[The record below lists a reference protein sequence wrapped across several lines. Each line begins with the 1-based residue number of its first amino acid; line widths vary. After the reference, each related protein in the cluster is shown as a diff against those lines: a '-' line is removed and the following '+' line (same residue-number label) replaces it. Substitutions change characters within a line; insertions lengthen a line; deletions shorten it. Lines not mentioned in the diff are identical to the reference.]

1 MIHLWVE
8 ICVRCF
14 VSSLDLVRLVY
25 RPSFHSYKTHVNF
38 LQVNKRDNI
47 FKCLPLVGENAGLNG
62 GLVNRSENENPKS
75 IASRSQ

>member
-8 ICVRCF
+8 ICARCF

-25 RPSFHSYKTHVNF
+25 RPSFRSCKTHVNF

-47 FKCLPLVGENAGLNG
+47 CKCLPLVGADAGLNED
-62 GLVNRSENENPKS
+62 LVNRSENENPKS
-75 IASRSQ
+75 ITSRSQ